1 MNKKI
6 ILIGP
11 VYPYKGG
18 ISHYTALMYRE
29 LAKRYDV
36 EMISYK
42 MQYPK
47 FLFHKEQKDYSN
59 DSFKIEGTNYMLH
72 TASLFNIIRTAHY
85 IRRQKPDMVLIQWWH
100 PYFAPCYFL
109 LERFMGKQNV
119 VFVCHNVLPHERFP
133 MDRLLVRLVLKS
145 GRHYVVHAKE
155 EGKELEQIR
164 QGADYTVTPH
174 PTYNVFR
181 FEGMSKQQARE
192 RLHIRQE
199 EKILLF
205 FGYVREYKGLKYL
218 LRAMPEIIR
227 KQTEAGGREEDKV
240 QEGESKWKA
249 SKVQERESDKE
260 ESKVQEGESNRED
273 SNVQAEKSVR
283 EGNKGEANKIRLW
296 VVGEFGADREEY
308 MALIS
313 ELGIEEYVT
322 VVDSYTPDREVE
334 KYFAAADLVV
344 LPYVSATQ
352 SGIVQIAY
360 GFTKP
365 VIVTDVGG
373 LPDVVKD
380 GKTGYVVQPEKPEE
394 IARAVRSFYQDE
406 MELLMT
412 ENICREAYRFSW
424 ERMGDIVEGFM
435 NQEG

>member
-240 QEGESKWKA
+240 QEGESKWKE